1 MVVPKRNLKARSAV
15 TSRKSSLDSPVW
27 TSAKEVFKSPSSPS
41 PVRRVTRRT
50 SVYQSK
56 ASSSDSFKMPLP
68 KMVLSPPGVKTRA
81 RRSSIYQKGGGK
93 LISPKNTRARRA
105 SMYISSK
112 TKQEPTTVFSKVW
125 ATPIRQP
132 ETVVENSPEKP
143 VVKEKADTNKT
154 PKSVNKSNTTENR
167 NNSSQKSPTPKKIS
181 KTPKVVQPVNEKKEN
196 ESSKQFNKT
205 PKRSPTKA
213 SPKQQTKS
221 VSKSTKKSPNT
232 KRGKNTSPVQ
242 KKASMIKQGIVT
254 STPTKSLEQITG
266 KSFYATPGE
275 TPIQSQRTDD
285 IFVFSAKPVKSAKK
299 SLKKSVQITPVET
312 PKKSAKTP
320 KRMPTRNT
328 PAVKRSRLND
338 SADSDASLRDSPPAK
353 RVKATPRTLKSV
365 KRSVKKVTSVDDKV
379 MMVKEKPKLSPVQM
393 SSVLK
398 SVTETEKRK
407 ALDSPSP
414 RPTKR
419 AKVDAADQQTPR
431 VFKTVKRSSPK
442 NLAEV
447 VSISQNTNN
456 NGEEAGNTSLL
467 NDTINSDSRG
477 GRCII
482 L

>member
-1 MVVPKRNLKARSAV
+1 
-15 TSRKSSLDSPVW
+15 
-27 TSAKEVFKSPSSPS
+27 
-41 PVRRVTRRT
+41 
-50 SVYQSK
+50 
-56 ASSSDSFKMPLP
+56 MPLP

-232 KRGKNTSPVQ
+232 KHGKNTSPVQ

-299 SLKKSVQITPVET
+299 SLKKSVQITPVEI